1 MENIRIV
8 RFKSD
13 PAGRQGAIL
22 PESDRWRL
30 IIDADGNPRMFVR
43 VKLSE
48 SQTGFLDLDDVLPD
62 APLAGLIDCDCGG
75 ENVEVS
81 PEEVGRIMENLACP
95 DVDGA

>member
-30 IIDADGNPRMFVR
+30 IIDADGSPRMFVR

-48 SQTGFLDLDDVLPD
+48 SQTGFLDLDDVIPD
-62 APLAGLIDCDCGG
+62 APLAELIDCDCGSEDIEASIG
-75 ENVEVS
+75 EIDRLTE
-81 PEEVGRIMENLACP
+81 GMICP
-95 DVDGA
+95 DVDGT

>member
-13 PAGRQGAIL
+13 PAGRQGAVL

-30 IIDADGNPRMFVR
+30 IIDADGNPHMFVR

-48 SQTGFLDLDDVLPD
+48 TQTGFLDLDDVLPD
-62 APLAGLIDCDCGG
+62 APLAELIDCDCGG
-75 ENVEVS
+75 EDMEAT
-81 PEEVGRIMENLACP
+81 PEEVERIMERLVCP
-95 DVDGA
+95 DVDGK